1 MIDGMELS
9 QLQTVQMKVSPRL
22 VAMNHVLELSSME
35 LQELINTELSENPA
49 LEMLEKATCPRCGAA
64 LDKPVCPHC
73 LSSERSQETTSAANS
88 PEPEQVTGTSTTRKG
103 PRCLGVTP
111 RMTSTPWST
120 SPPSC
125 RCTSA

>member
-49 LEMLEKATCPRCGAA
+49 LEILDKPTCARCGAA
-64 LDKPVCPHC
+64 LEKAICPHC
-73 LSSERSQETTSAANS
+73 LTFDQPQDNTPPKT
-88 PEPEQVTGTSTTRKG
+88 PEPEQVFNRDEYYY
-103 PRCLGVTP
+103 
-111 RMTSTPWST
+111 
-120 SPPSC
+120 
-125 RCTSA
+125 